1 MAHEGRDGR
10 RRARGSLA
18 RDVTAPDIDFPDFS
32 TGSGVILARHVRSA
46 PTTCLRETRV
56 RRRARWRQTQAEPR
70 ASYRTGWLRG
80 TEVSSELDTLADEAL
95 LERFQ
100 RGDAEAFEVLLGR
113 YERPLYNFVLRS
125 VRDPEKAADLIQEVF
140 LRVIQRSDQ
149 FQGQSKLSTWLYS
162 IARNLCI
169 DHGRRMVFRRHRSL
183 DAPLASDDGKSA
195 TLGDR
200 VPAPTPEADRDSI
213 ARELQ
218 GQIAAAVEE
227 LPEDQREVFLMRQVQ
242 GLAFKDIAEI
252 VGVSENTIKS
262 RMRYAL
268 ERLQAALEEYRD
280 YAKELG

>member
-1 MAHEGRDGR
+1 
-10 RRARGSLA
+10 
-18 RDVTAPDIDFPDFS
+18 VS
-32 TGSGVILARHVRSA
+32 T
-46 PTTCLRETRV
+46 
-56 RRRARWRQTQAEPR
+56 
-70 ASYRTGWLRG
+70 
-80 TEVSSELDTLADEAL
+80 ELDTLADEAL
-95 LERFQ
+95 LDRFQ

-125 VRDPEKAADLIQEVF
+125 VRDPERAADLVQEVF

-183 DAPLASDDGKSA
+183 DAPLTADDGKSA

-213 ARELQ
+213 SRELQ

>member
-1 MAHEGRDGR
+1 MSD
-10 RRARGSLA
+10 
-18 RDVTAPDIDFPDFS
+18 
-32 TGSGVILARHVRSA
+32 
-46 PTTCLRETRV
+46 
-56 RRRARWRQTQAEPR
+56 
-70 ASYRTGWLRG
+70 
-80 TEVSSELDTLADEAL
+80 ELDGLGDEAL
-95 LERFQ
+95 LERF
-100 RGDAEAFEVLLGR
+100 RGGDAEAFETLLGR

-125 VRDPEKAADLIQEVF
+125 VRDPEKAADLVQDVF

-183 DAPLASDDGKSA
+183 DAPIGRDDGGSST
-195 TLGDR
+195 TLGER
-200 VPAPTPEADRDSI
+200 VPASTPEADRDSI
-213 ARELQ
+213 ANELQ
-218 GQIAAAVEE
+218 GRIAEAVEE
-227 LPEDQREVFLMRQVQ
+227 LPDDQREVFLMRQVQ

>member
-1 MAHEGRDGR
+1 V
-10 RRARGSLA
+10 S
-18 RDVTAPDIDFPDFS
+18 ID
-32 TGSGVILARHVRSA
+32 
-46 PTTCLRETRV
+46 
-56 RRRARWRQTQAEPR
+56 
-70 ASYRTGWLRG
+70 
-80 TEVSSELDTLADEAL
+80 LDTLGDDAL
-95 LERFQ
+95 LQLFQ
-100 RGDAEAFEVLLGR
+100 GGDAAAFEVLLGR
-113 YERPLYNFVLRS
+113 YERPLFNFVLRF
-125 VRDPEKAADLIQEVF
+125 VRDREKAADLVQEVF
-140 LRVIQRSDQ
+140 LRVIQRSEQ

-169 DHGRRMVFRRHRSL
+169 DHSRRMVFRRHRSL
-183 DAPLASDDGKSA
+183 DAPLASDGEKSA

-213 ARELQ
+213 AHELQ
-218 GQIAAAVEE
+218 AQIAAAVEE
-227 LPEDQREVFLMRQVQ
+227 LPDDQREVFLMRQVQ